1 MNYKRIVGLVVL
13 IIGIGLIA
21 YALHSMKRIVDAKSE
36 IGTYTKP
43 FSKNPIG
50 KAVEDTLMKKAS
62 EYDTEVRWLLIGG
75 ITLVAIGGIVIIIY
89 RKKS

>member
-21 YALHSMKRIVDAKSE
+21 YALHSMKRISDAKSE

-43 FSKNPIG
+43 FAKNSIG

-75 ITLVAIGGIVIIIY
+75 ITLVVVGGVVIIIC